1 VYEAERRSAQV
12 SLPRTAKETAMP
24 PEYLKLF
31 LANPELVDAF
41 LGEYE
46 EEGVEEIDMD
56 ELLRQLSEDPDVIA
70 VLEAAEL
77 SPA

>member
-1 VYEAERRSAQV
+1 
-12 SLPRTAKETAMP
+12 MP

-56 ELLRQLSEDPDVIA
+56 ELLRQLSADPDVIA